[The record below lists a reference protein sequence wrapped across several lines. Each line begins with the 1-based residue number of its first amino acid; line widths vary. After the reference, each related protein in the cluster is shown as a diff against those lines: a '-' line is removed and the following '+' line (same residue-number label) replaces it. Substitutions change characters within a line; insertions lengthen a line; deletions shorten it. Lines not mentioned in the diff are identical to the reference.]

1 MDCSDVFHR
10 SVLEAFRTGYLE
22 GITPNPC
29 IQCNSIVKFGAMVDY
44 ARSVTDFDL
53 FATGHYARVREGN
66 GRYELLKAKDTR
78 KDQSYFLSRLS
89 QRQLSSVVFPL
100 GDYTKDEIRTLRL
113 RLHLSLGL
121 FAELLGV
128 SEKTVEAWESGHNE
142 PSGPA
147 LRLMNMIQRYPDVLM
162 ETHTVYITK

>member
-1 MDCSDVFHR
+1 MI
-10 SVLEAFRTGYLE
+10 SVYLE
-22 GITPNPC
+22 EVRDALYPRKNGVLTKRNKY
-29 IQCNSIVKFGAMVDY
+29 VKI
-44 ARSVTDFDL
+44 
-53 FATGHYARVREGN
+53 E
-66 GRYELLKAKDTR
+66 
-78 KDQSYFLSRLS
+78 
-89 QRQLSSVVFPL
+89 PL
-100 GDYTKDEIRTLRL
+100 RTYTADEIRTLRL

>member
-1 MDCSDVFHR
+1 MI
-10 SVLEAFRTGYLE
+10 SVYLE
-22 GITPNPC
+22 EVRDALYPKKSGVLTKRNKY
-29 IQCNSIVKFGAMVDY
+29 VKI
-44 ARSVTDFDL
+44 
-53 FATGHYARVREGN
+53 E
-66 GRYELLKAKDTR
+66 
-78 KDQSYFLSRLS
+78 
-89 QRQLSSVVFPL
+89 PL
-100 GDYTKDEIRTLRL
+100 RPYTADEIRTLRL